1 MMIHSIFNL
10 RLDEIGEK
18 KVSSSSGLGYS
29 KFGYHNS
36 GLVRNLK
43 FLNMIIGYFKKNR
56 ENCPKRAFEQR
67 NKEIC
72 IKIWPWASANWPLN
86 NWALHYTLFPD
97 L

>member
-43 FLNMIIGYFKKNR
+43 FLNMIIGYLENR

-72 IKIWPWASANWPLN
+72 IKI
-86 NWALHYTLFPD
+86 
-97 L
+97 